1 MKYIF
6 FKLILFAT
14 ALLSL
19 NACQQVI
26 EIDLNQTNPQYV
38 IVGNIADDGK
48 PCVVEIKQT
57 VNFSAGDSYPKIS
70 GAVVTLS
77 DNSGNKET
85 LTETKSGVYE
95 TKTIKGTIG
104 RTYSLSVT
112 HQGKTF
118 GSSSKM
124 ADATPIFDVKFI
136 EDAFGGPPGSGKDT
150 LPIFRAIP
158 LHPDKAGVAN
168 FYRYIQTINGVEDKA
183 FLIRNDN
190 LSDGKLNAQPLFSFN
205 AKIHRGDK
213 YNLKLMNID
222 EATYTYFYSLNQS
235 SGNGPGGGTTPS
247 NPPNNITG
255 GALGYFS
262 AHSVT
267 EITKIVE

>member
-1 MKYIF
+1 MKKI
-6 FKLILFAT
+6 ILFAT

-57 VNFSAGDSYPKIS
+57 VNFSDGDNYPKIS
-70 GAVVTLS
+70 GAIVTLS
-77 DNSGNKET
+77 DNAGNKET

-104 RTYSLSVT
+104 RTYSLNVT

-118 GSSSKM
+118 TASSKM
-124 ADATPIFDVKFI
+124 ADSTQVFDIKFI
-136 EDAFGGPPGSGKDT
+136 EDAFGGPPGGIKDS
-150 LPIFRAIP
+150 LPNFRAIP
-158 LHPDKAGVAN
+158 LHPDKPNVRN
-168 FYRYIQTINGVEDKA
+168 FYRYIQTINGVEDKS

-190 LSDGKLNAQPLFSFN
+190 LSDGKLNAQPLFSFD
-205 AKIHRGDK
+205 APIHRGDK
-213 YNLKLMNID
+213 YHLKLMNID
-222 EATYTYFYSLNQS
+222 EATYTYFYALTQS

-247 NPPNNITG
+247 NPPNNILG

-262 AHSVT
+262 AHSIS
-267 EITKIVE
+267 EITTIVK

>member
-1 MKYIF
+1 MKKI
-6 FKLILFAT
+6 ILFAT

-19 NACQQVI
+19 NACQEVI

-38 IVGNIADDGK
+38 IVGNIADDGNS
-48 PCVVEIKQT
+48 CVVEITKT
-57 VNFSAGDSYPKIS
+57 VNFSDGDNYPKIS
-70 GAVVTLS
+70 GAIVTLS
-77 DNSGNKET
+77 DNTGNKET

-95 TKTIKGTIG
+95 TKIIKGTVG
-104 RTYSLSVT
+104 KTYTLSVT

-118 GSSSKM
+118 TASSKM
-124 ADATPIFDVKFI
+124 ADTTPIFDIKFI
-136 EDAFGGPPGSGKDT
+136 EDAFGGPPGAGQDT

-158 LHPDKAGVAN
+158 LHPDKAGVPN
-168 FYRYIQTINGVEDKA
+168 FYRYIQTINGVEDKS

-190 LSDGKLNAQPLFSFN
+190 LSDGKLNAQPLFSFD

-213 YNLKLMNID
+213 YQVKLMNID
-222 EATYTYFYSLNQS
+222 EATYTYFYSLTQS

-247 NPPNNITG
+247 NPPNNISG

-262 AHSVT
+262 AHSIS
-267 EITKIVE
+267 EITTIVK